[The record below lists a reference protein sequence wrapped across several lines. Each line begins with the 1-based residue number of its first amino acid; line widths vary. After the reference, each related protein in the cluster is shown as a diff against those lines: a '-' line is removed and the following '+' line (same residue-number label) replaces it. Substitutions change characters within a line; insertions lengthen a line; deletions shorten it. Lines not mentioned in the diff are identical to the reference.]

1 MQWDE
6 VLSSVKLVCS
16 SLYSDHASWPFKSVL
31 LLVKYRVV
39 RELVMFKEFRKL
51 TLCVETGGT
60 EHSGASLRGKH

>member
-51 TLCVETGGT
+51 TLCVERLE